1 MTTDFFDYDDS
12 TIDEVIPL
20 SRDLRRA
27 SDTLQ
32 DDEARFLVD
41 QYYIIQEMRKA
52 TDNQLNSMDDE
63 PHDML
68 GHTRNNMWKM
78 ERQIVSVLDR
88 YTSADHNQLSQ
99 WSKSLIGVG
108 PILSAGLLAY
118 IDIDKAKSPA
128 SIWRFAGYDP
138 TATWNKG
145 EKRPHNGSL
154 KTLCWKIGESFVK
167 VKGNPKDFYGHLY
180 QERRDFED
188 AKNEAGEYAEE
199 AAKQLQN
206 KNYGKTTDA
215 YKAYSQGKLPPN
227 HLFARSKRWTV
238 KLFLSHYW
246 QVGKELKND
255 LPSDWKPWVISIWGH
270 QDLAP
275 VPNFPIQNEA
285 PIFHPE
291 DVKTKAA

>member
-1 MTTDFFDYDDS
+1 M
-12 TIDEVIPL
+12 PL
-20 SRDLRRA
+20 GIFVFRYLLC
-27 SDTLQ
+27 T
-32 DDEARFLVD
+32 
-41 QYYIIQEMRKA
+41 QE
-52 TDNQLNSMDDE
+52 
-63 PHDML
+63 
-68 GHTRNNMWKM
+68 
-78 ERQIVSVLDR
+78 
-88 YTSADHNQLSQ
+88 
-99 WSKSLIGVG
+99 
-108 PILSAGLLAY
+108 
-118 IDIDKAKSPA
+118 
-128 SIWRFAGYDP
+128 
-138 TATWNKG
+138 
-145 EKRPHNGSL
+145 
-154 KTLCWKIGESFVK
+154 
-167 VKGNPKDFYGHLY
+167 
-180 QERRDFED
+180 ERRDFED

-255 LPSDWKPWVISIWGH
+255 LPSDWKPWVISIGGH
-270 QDLAP
+270 QDLVP